1 MQPKEL
7 ITHLI
12 KQSPNW
18 TQNKLG
24 REIGLTSQAMY
35 SRMKSS
41 TGFRVDF
48 LVESLNALGYDLV
61 AVPKG
66 SRLPN
71 GSIRVERSED
81 K

>member
-1 MQPKEL
+1 MNEKEVLTKL
-7 ITHLI
+7 IE
-12 KQSPNW
+12 QSPNW

-24 REIGLTSQAMY
+24 MEMGFTSQAM
-35 SRMKSS
+35 SNRMNRGSLK
-41 TGFRVDF
+41 TNF
-48 LVESLNALGYDLV
+48 LIKALNILGYDLV

-71 GSIRVERSED
+71 GSIRVEEGEG